1 MRSLRCR
8 PVRESTRRL
17 GRTLVKAGA
26 LASAAVTANLA
37 VNLTQA
43 QRPTRPRTPVVE
55 RVSVLIPAR
64 NEAQRIAPLIAS
76 LVSQEGL
83 DDVEFIVLD
92 DGSTD
97 DTADVVHAVAQGDPR
112 VRVIIGPDEDPPA
125 GWIGKPW
132 ACHRLAAVATG
143 TALVFLDAD
152 VVLEPWAIAGS
163 VRLLRDGGYQ
173 LIAPWPRQIAESPA
187 ERITQPVLNWAWMS
201 LLPVGLAMRS
211 PNPLWS
217 AANGQF
223 LVFDADAYRDVG
235 GHTVVAGQVIEDITI
250 MFNLKKHGY
259 RGTPV
264 IGAEIASCRM
274 YTSAAEI
281 YDGYTKNL
289 WSVVPSRLS
298 AIGVVGAA
306 AIVYA
311 LPPIAAVAG
320 RSPSTRRWG
329 ALGYTSATLGRAAI
343 ARRTGERVFPDA
355 LAHPLSIMAM
365 VGFMGVS
372 RVLRDHDRLRWKG
385 RRVHP

>member
-1 MRSLRCR
+1 M
-8 PVRESTRRL
+8 
-17 GRTLVKAGA
+17 KAGA

-37 VNLTQA
+37 INLTQA
-43 QRPTRPRTPVVE
+43 TRPTRPAAPIAE

-64 NEAQRIAPLIAS
+64 NEALRIAPLIAS
-76 LVSQEGL
+76 LIAQEGL
-83 DDVEFIVLD
+83 ADVEFIVLD
-92 DGSTD
+92 DGSSD
-97 DTADVVHAVAQGDPR
+97 GTADVVREVAQGDPR
-112 VRVIIGPDEDPPA
+112 VRIVIGPDEDPPA

-132 ACHRLAAVATG
+132 ACHRLAQEATG
-143 TALVFLDAD
+143 SVLVFLDAD
-152 VVLEPWAIAGS
+152 VVLEPWAIAAS
-163 VRLLRDGGYQ
+163 VHLLRTEGYQ
-173 LIAPWPRQIAESPA
+173 LIAPWPRQIAVSPA

-281 YDGYTKNL
+281 YTGYTKNL

-298 AIGVVGAA
+298 ALGVVGAA
-306 AIVYA
+306 AVVYA
-311 LPPIAAVAG
+311 LPPIAAVVG

-343 ARRTGERVFPDA
+343 AQRTGERVFPDA

-372 RVLRDHDRLRWKG
+372 RVLREQDRLRWKG
-385 RRVHP
+385 RQVHT